1 MLVAIIIISVS
12 ILALGIFGIISFVNF
27 LINFKGDKEKRNK
40 NIIRFVFSTALVL
53 FLGGLNVFFIIKYIY
68 DNRDEIAH
76 AADELIT
83 TAIDKSVEY
92 TVRGAIG
99 TVSTFSRSYNASVIK
114 QFENLDIDF
123 SSSRFEIEEDQKIYE
138 IEVILDNRIRRNEDI
153 YFGSIVQNNYLI
165 ACDSDDFVYRIIPE
179 DADSGFIKDRALIS
193 LVEYFVG
200 REYTKYGKIVPGK
213 SLHKILVVVPE
224 EVEISYLKYFE
235 KRIEIND

>member
-1 MLVAIIIISVS
+1 MLAVIIIISVS
-12 ILALGIFGIISFVNF
+12 ALTLSVLGIISFINF
-27 LINFKGDKEKRNK
+27 LINFKSDKEKRNK
-40 NIIRFVFSTALVL
+40 NIIRFVVFSAISI
-53 FLGGLNVFFIIKYIY
+53 FLGGLNAIFIVSYIY
-68 DNRDEIAH
+68 DNRDEIANV
-76 AADELIT
+76 ADELIT

-99 TVSTFSRSYNASVIK
+99 TVSTFSRSYNTSVIK
-114 QFENLDIDF
+114 QFENLDINY

-138 IEVILDNRIRRNEDI
+138 IEVILDNNIQRNDDI
-153 YFGSIVQNNYLI
+153 YFGSIVQNNYLL

-235 KRIEIND
+235 KRIEIK